1 MPDHFPIDVDGAV
14 SAGNELVWGWSNFY
28 EHTNAVVLNL
38 LNTSALHYDTFMR
51 WLVGLALIAVAAF
64 AFRRAQ
70 RAALGGL
77 ALVATLLAVYGLN
90 VYMPMFSV
98 HWSQKYLFEAYYA
111 DCTPFDMGPE
121 VREAHVPLVDRVGL
135 EWISEAAGAKGSR
148 VCEEDIL
155 SWLITWRGEAFY
167 GNNEVLP
174 IQKEATQFEAYLRDY
189 NRGRTFYVMME
200 RGKDSAWGKKL
211 NATYLKRLKDA
222 DDFKAIARF
231 EVERVHAENRYFVL
245 VKATPVPRGG

>member
-1 MPDHFPIDVDGAV
+1 
-14 SAGNELVWGWSNFY
+14 
-28 EHTNAVVLNL
+28 
-38 LNTSALHYDTFMR
+38 
-51 WLVGLALIAVAAF
+51 
-64 AFRRAQ
+64 
-70 RAALGGL
+70 
-77 ALVATLLAVYGLN
+77 
-90 VYMPMFSV
+90 
-98 HWSQKYLFEAYYA
+98 
-111 DCTPFDMGPE
+111 MGPE